1 MAAYLL
7 AARPIPQSRL
17 SAIDN
22 PEAVVKTTTQS
33 DDSLVE
39 SAKIG
44 DTDAFAQLIE
54 RYQRFCFS
62 KAYSIVRNHGD
73 AEDEVQIAWIQV
85 WTHLGSYRGQRSF
98 GGWLGRIVSNR
109 CLLRLRRARLAPM
122 MS

>member
-33 DDSLVE
+33 DDSLVK

-73 AEDEVQIAWIQV
+73 AEDEVQIA
-85 WTHLGSYRGQRSF
+85 
-98 GGWLGRIVSNR
+98 
-109 CLLRLRRARLAPM
+109 
-122 MS
+122 